1 MCVRWR
7 FRAGRAGPAVGCAEA
22 SELLAAVEASGREGG
37 REGQAA
43 CTCASLAGGGSAGS
57 AGVGAA
63 KACDGAAAAAASSC
77 GRGRLRKRERGGSL
91 MLRGRRPLG

>member
-1 MCVRWR
+1 M
-7 FRAGRAGPAVGCAEA
+7 RAGPAVGCAEA

-63 KACDGAAAAAASSC
+63 KACDGAAAAAFEAATAVPDTATAAAV
-77 GRGRLRKRERGGSL
+77 LKQFL
-91 MLRGRRPLG
+91 L